1 MACHPICR
9 LLHSQQ
15 SADPIREFAFVNF
28 LRSACRLRGSTEYG
42 MKDKIL
48 AALSESGGFLSGQQL
63 SKMLGVSRTAVW
75 KAIGRLKEEGY
86 EIEAVTNR
94 GYRLV
99 NSEAADVLN
108 QTEIGRRLTTKWA
121 GHPVIYEKETGS
133 TNDDIMRMSDRGAK
147 EGTLAVASWQTAGKG
162 RRGRTWVS
170 QEGGNVYMSILL
182 RPHIP
187 ANAAPMSTLIMAL
200 AVYEALEEMYG
211 SGTSA
216 ADAPDENR
224 VDPDAAVPART
235 AVFGIKWPN
244 DIVVS
249 ADGGPYKKFV
259 GILTEMRM
267 EDKEI
272 RDVTIGIGLNLNM
285 DAVEEPFQETAT
297 SLSLALGHSVN
308 RAAVTAACWNH
319 FEPAYEEFL
328 AAGNLTPLLSRYEKG
343 LVNRGR
349 AVRILDPKG
358 EFTGVAKG
366 ITPEGDLVVSPDD
379 GTEDRMIGTGEISV
393 RGVMGYV

>member
-1 MACHPICR
+1 
-9 LLHSQQ
+9 
-15 SADPIREFAFVNF
+15 
-28 LRSACRLRGSTEYG
+28 

-48 AALSESGGFLSGQQL
+48 AALSETGDFLSGQQL
-63 SKMLGVSRTAVW
+63 SEMLGVSRTAVW

-108 QTEIGRRLTTKWA
+108 QAEIERRLTTKWA

-133 TNDDIMRMSDRGAK
+133 TNDDIMRLSEQGAA
-147 EGTLAVASWQTAGKG
+147 EGTLAVASYQSAGKG

-182 RPHIP
+182 RPRIP
-187 ANAAPMSTLIMAL
+187 ANLAPMSTLIMAL
-200 AVYEALEEMYG
+200 AAYEALTDLYGGEKTIAAGASEEREG
-211 SGTSA
+211 QVSA
-216 ADAPDENR
+216 SEDGARSQAEGDRDADG
-224 VDPDAAVPART
+224 AARKVT
-235 AVFGIKWPN
+235 FGIKWPN

-249 ADGGPYKKFV
+249 VDGGPYKKFV

-267 EDKEI
+267 EDTEI

-285 DAVEEPFQETAT
+285 DQVEEQFQASAT
-297 SLSLALGHSVN
+297 SLSIALGHNVN

-328 AAGNLTPLLSRYEKG
+328 AAGNLTPLLARYEKG
-343 LVNRGR
+343 LVNKGR

-358 EFTGVAKG
+358 EFTGIAKG
-366 ITPEGDLVVSPDD
+366 ITPEGDLIVAPDD
-379 GTEDRMIGTGEISV
+379 GGDDRMIGTGEISV